1 MMRRID
7 ALNQLH
13 VVTNQIAK
21 SLEVVNPSM
30 DDNGPDQLE
39 GINHMITRREETIK
53 LLNEAM
59 AKEGKNW
66 TEDEQGLLQQMTVL
80 EETIQPKLSELYA
93 AFSDQMRRL
102 QNGKSAVNKYKPQA
116 AAYTDGAFF
125 DQRK

>member
-59 AKEGKNW
+59 EKEGKNW

-80 EETIQPKLSELYA
+80 EETH
-93 AFSDQMRRL
+93 
-102 QNGKSAVNKYKPQA
+102 SA
-116 AAYTDGAFF
+116 
-125 DQRK
+125 

>member
-1 MMRRID
+1 MRRID

-21 SLEVVNPSM
+21 SLEIVNPSM
-30 DDNGPDQLE
+30 DEQGSEQLE

-59 AKEGKNW
+59 EKEGKNW
-66 TEDEQGLLQQMTVL
+66 TEDEQGLLQQLNLL

-102 QNGKSAVNKYKPQA
+102 QNGKAAASKYKQ

>member
-1 MMRRID
+1 MRRID

-21 SLEVVNPSM
+21 SLEIVNPSM
-30 DDNGPDQLE
+30 DEQGSEQLE

-53 LLNEAM
+53 LLDEAM
-59 AKEGKNW
+59 EKEGKDW
-66 TEDEQGLLQQMTVL
+66 TEDEQGLLQQLSLL

-102 QNGKSAVNKYKPQA
+102 QNGKATANKYKPQA
-116 AAYTDGAFF
+116 SYTDGAFF

>member
-1 MMRRID
+1 MRRID

-21 SLEVVNPSM
+21 SLEVVNSSM
-30 DDNGPDQLE
+30 NDNEPDQLD

-53 LLNEAM
+53 LLDEAM
-59 AKEGKNW
+59 EKEGKNW
-66 TEDEQGLLQQMTVL
+66 TEDEQGLLKQLTVL
-80 EETIQPKLSELYA
+80 EEIIQPRLSELYA

-102 QNGKSAVNKYKPQA
+102 QNGKSAVNKYKSQTT
-116 AAYTDGAFF
+116 AYTDGAFF